1 MTEQGLFL
9 AAEDAEDIEIVSAR
23 LQDAVAKIKDL
34 VYLPKSRRFAAL
46 FNRFKWEEAEKI
58 RGPNL
63 RVQTGLHFDAVLSA
77 RSRGLRTDAPE
88 SVVSLLAIKFTPK
101 GGDDPAGTV
110 DLLFAGGGAIRLEVE
125 CIDAGAQDVSGV
137 WAARGRPE
145 HENEG
150 G

>member
-9 AAEDAEDIEIVSAR
+9 AAEDAEDLEIVSAR

-46 FNRFKWEEAEKI
+46 FNRFKWEEAEKR

-77 RSRGLRTDAPE
+77 LHADLDRPVERQSDRVEAGRGL
-88 SVVSLLAIKFTPK
+88 
-101 GGDDPAGTV
+101 
-110 DLLFAGGGAIRLEVE
+110 
-125 CIDAGAQDVSGV
+125 
-137 WAARGRPE
+137 
-145 HENEG
+145 
-150 G
+150 